1 MKTLL
6 TLFVFCLTAQA
17 QFFGPPVRFREVYHS
32 PGAGQSAFPSGVSA
46 GYTVTVIDGDSANPC
61 TTGGGSTKSQCRY
74 SGSAWQPVG
83 PASSGGG
90 SGDVST
96 TSTNTMTGYTN
107 FVNGTLRMPE
117 KTVSGLPSAAS
128 NTGKVFRVTDGAGTL
143 DCTTGGGSFRVLCY
157 STGSAWAAELSLSFD
172 STLSLSGATLGVN
185 TAVVQTRA
193 NHQSGATL
201 RCAASDADDA
211 YDCAMTPALQSYTDG
226 MVVEFEAT
234 VTANTGSA
242 TLQIDSLAG
251 GGRAI
256 KLCDGS
262 TDPATGDI
270 AVGKQVP
277 LRYDG
282 TVFRLPCNPATLTGV
297 TAPLTYR
304 TCSIVFGS
312 DNGSAL
318 ANADLGP
325 QGRICLVPVAA
336 TVTEVTVAAD
346 AGTPNIIVRRNRAGT
361 GADFVTSALATA
373 ASGGLACSK
382 TSAVTGLDGAT
393 TCSATLQNTGLNAG
407 DWIEA
412 ISGTAGGTAKR
423 MSVAV
428 TYTVN

>member
-1 MKTLL
+1 
-6 TLFVFCLTAQA
+6 V
-17 QFFGPPVRFREVYHS
+17 
-32 PGAGQSAFPSGVSA
+32 
-46 GYTVTVIDGDSANPC
+46 
-61 TTGGGSTKSQCRY
+61 
-74 SGSAWQPVG
+74 
-83 PASSGGG
+83 AS
-90 SGDVST
+90 
-96 TSTNTMTGYTN
+96 
-107 FVNGTLRMPE
+107 
-117 KTVSGLPSAAS
+117 
-128 NTGKVFRVTDGAGTL
+128 
-143 DCTTGGGSFRVLCY
+143 
-157 STGSAWAAELSLSFD
+157 STGSDTYTGTATP
-172 STLSLSGATLGVN
+172 TLT
-185 TAVVQTRA
+185 T
-193 NHQSGATL
+193 
-201 RCAASDADDA
+201 
-211 YDCAMTPALQSYTDG
+211 YTDG

-234 VTANTGSA
+234 AAANTGAASLNID
-242 TLQIDSLAG
+242 TLGAVN
-251 GGRAI
+251 I

-318 ANADLGP
+318 ADADLGP
-325 QGRICLVPVAA
+325 QGRICLVPVAG
-336 TVTEVTVAAD
+336 TVVEVTVAAD
-346 AGTPNIIVRRNRAGT
+346 AGTPSIVVRRNRAGT
-361 GADFVTSALATA
+361 GANFLTALATA

-393 TCSATLQNTGLNAG
+393 TCSATLTNTGLNAG

-423 MSVAV
+423 MSVAI